1 MDWLHTCSVCK
12 LRLESIE
19 TNILQPKWRKKQNSY
34 EENEKSKIKFA
45 VLGTYIGD
53 NCSNSS
59 RKQASFVEGMSH
71 VLVVHPRSLLS
82 VRRPYSLC
90 AHHRLGNIHAS
101 SLVAMW
107 TTSFLFPIMGFV
119 EWGNCREGGAWGW
132 TMKLCGDIARQ
143 NRYLINTSELNALMF
158 LQMEAAVSRKPLH
171 LSFRTCKYDDCQ
183 TIARAAIAME

>member
-1 MDWLHTCSVCK
+1 M
-12 LRLESIE
+12 
-19 TNILQPKWRKKQNSY
+19 KKT
-34 EENEKSKIKFA
+34 SKAF
-45 VLGTYIGD
+45 LGTYIGD

-71 VLVVHPRSLLS
+71 VLVAHPRSLLS

-107 TTSFLFPIMGFV
+107 TTSFLFPIMGFMV
-119 EWGNCREGGAWGW
+119 RKLMREDGC
-132 TMKLCGDIARQ
+132 TMKLCGNIARQ